1 MNASEFLRLSCPKC
15 SAGVR
20 ASTQHVGKKL
30 KCPKC
35 GGVIKVPGAVE
46 PVVDDDWLNLDEPAP
61 SSSAPAK
68 LTSPTLA
75 APSSSAGDS
84 WLDGLPPL
92 SDGDW
97 SALSAAGAMD
107 DPFATGSNQPAFD
120 DLPPPSI
127 VAPVLEDYRAKCP
140 TCESVHFVKRSQ
152 EGKSIRCSDCLSSFI
167 APPPPKVVEKKKF
180 DLNKAATFQLAE
192 IQGARNQNEAPGA
205 KSAAALLRA
214 AEDEVADEVDPHHAY
229 ENPDV
234 KGWLRGI
241 FGIFTDPAVGAYWLG
256 LSLIGTVPGIIAV
269 FIINPILTISAAVLA
284 VLYLSYVVTIA
295 FEILETVAN
304 GQNRVT
310 QWPTFDPGEWFGQG
324 LLTMSAIFL
333 SAMPGAILTVP
344 IFGVSLLSYA
354 CILLSIFAMFP
365 FIILSMLDNGSVTMP
380 ISGEV
385 TKSVTR
391 CKESWGTL
399 YFSSMLLFGFQF
411 VTMAAIT
418 SVAHPAAAVI
428 YGSFSSIGLVFLYF
442 SMIGQLAFAI
452 GQSINGGPSESDNDA
467 V

>member
-20 ASTQHVGKKL
+20 ASAQHAGKKL

-35 GGVIKVPGAVE
+35 GGLIKVPGAVS
-46 PVVDDDWLNLDEPAP
+46 VVAEDDWLNLDEPAP
-61 SSSAPAK
+61 SSATPVSNA
-68 LTSPTLA
+68 TTGSTG
-75 APSSSAGDS
+75 SS
-84 WLDGLPPL
+84 WLDELPPL
-92 SDGDW
+92 STSDLG
-97 SALSAAGAMD
+97 ALSAAGAFNEPITAD
-107 DPFATGSNQPAFD
+107 SSHDGFD
-120 DLPPPSI
+120 DLPPAPL
-127 VAPVLEDYRAKCP
+127 VAPSLEDYRVKCP

-152 EGKSIRCSDCLSSFI
+152 EGKSIRCSDCLTSFI

-180 DLNKAATFQLAE
+180 DLNTAPTFQLAE
-192 IQGARNQNEAPGA
+192 VQGTRSLHDAPGA

-214 AEDEVADEVDPHHAY
+214 AEDEVAEEVDPHLAY
-229 ENPDV
+229 ENPDI

-241 FGIFTDPAVGAYWLG
+241 FGIFTDPAVGAYWVG
-256 LSLIGTVPGIIAV
+256 LSLMGAVPGMFAV
-269 FIINPILTISAAVLA
+269 FIANPMVTISSAVLA

-304 GQNRVT
+304 GQNRVP
-310 QWPTFDPGEWFGQG
+310 QWPTFDPAEWFGQG
-324 LLTMSAIFL
+324 LLTMSALFL

-344 IFGVSLLSYA
+344 IFGISLIAYA
-354 CILLSIFAMFP
+354 CILFSIFAMFP
-365 FIILSMLDNGSVTMP
+365 FVILSMLDNGSVTMP

-391 CKESWGTL
+391 CKESWGIL

-418 SVAHPAAAVI
+418 SVGHPAAAVL

-452 GQSINGGPSESDNDA
+452 GQSINAGPNDSDDSEA
-467 V
+467 